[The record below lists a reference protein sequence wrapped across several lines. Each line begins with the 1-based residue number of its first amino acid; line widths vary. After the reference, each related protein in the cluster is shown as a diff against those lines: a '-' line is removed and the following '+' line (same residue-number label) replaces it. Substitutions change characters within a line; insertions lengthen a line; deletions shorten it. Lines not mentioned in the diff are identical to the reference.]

1 MNEVKVNSFLKVMG
15 IIMLVC
21 GILSAIVSL
30 IGIAG
35 VAILALAGANS
46 ALLYASVALAVAG
59 AVLQIVAGAK
69 GIGAAKAP
77 EKAPGCVKL
86 GIAIIA
92 LSLLSNVLSLIGGG
106 DLDIL
111 SIALGL
117 VIPVLYTYS
126 ATKK

>member
-1 MNEVKVNSFLKVMG
+1 MNEVKVNSFLKTMA

-35 VAILALAGANS
+35 VAVLAALGANS
-46 ALLYASVALAVAG
+46 GLLYGGVALSVAG
-59 AVLQIVAGAK
+59 SVLQIVAGIK
-69 GIGAAKAP
+69 GIGAATNAQ
-77 EKAPGCVKL
+77 KAPGCVKL

-92 LSLLSNVLSLIGGG
+92 LSILSNILSLIGGG
-106 DLDIL
+106 ELDIL

-117 VIPVLYTYS
+117 VVPVLYTYS
-126 ATKK
+126 AMKK

>member
-1 MNEVKVNSFLKVMG
+1 MNEVKVNGFLKTMA

-35 VAILALAGANS
+35 VAILVLAGAS
-46 ALLYASVALAVAG
+46 SGLLYGSIGLAVAG

-69 GIGAAKAP
+69 GIGAAKDVQ
-77 EKAPGCVKL
+77 KAPGCVKL
-86 GIAIIA
+86 GIVIIA
-92 LSLLSNVLSLIGGG
+92 LSLLSTVLSLIGGG
-106 DLDIL
+106 DFDIV

-117 VIPVLYTYS
+117 VVPVLYTYS
-126 ATKK
+126 AAKK

>member
-1 MNEVKVNSFLKVMG
+1 MNEVKVNGFLKTMA

-35 VAILALAGANS
+35 VAILVLAGAS
-46 ALLYASVALAVAG
+46 SGLLYGSIGLAVAG

-69 GIGAAKAP
+69 GIGAAKDAQ
-77 EKAPGCVKL
+77 KAPGCVKL
-86 GIAIIA
+86 GIVIIA
-92 LSLLSNVLSLIGGG
+92 LSLLSTVLSLIGGG
-106 DLDIL
+106 DFDIV

-117 VIPVLYTYS
+117 VVPVLYTYS
-126 ATKK
+126 AAKK